1 MTRNKPEL
9 QLFTGSPLFCRE
21 EEWKPKESELR
32 LSLFEVA
39 ASVSLTAA
47 VFSANSVRTSS
58 EQTKT
63 KIKISFIVLKGSTQL
78 AYVPLRG
85 ITARL
90 QCCLEQV
97 VMSQFRLHIYYI
109 LVIVRVKQ
117 CGSLYFG
124 TYTSTEITRQKSL
137 LIHFR
142 DLVHCRKDSLKS
154 RMDWAFGRQLW
165 KFEDNTV
172 FFPAS
177 LLHRGSH
184 WIYSNKYTNNKNIV
198 SACTLLRKRVYS
210 VTRQIIN

>member
-1 MTRNKPEL
+1 MTRNKPVL

-32 LSLFEVA
+32 LSLSEVA

-142 DLVHCRKDSLKS
+142 DLVHCRKDKVWKAGWTGHLADNCESS
-154 RMDWAFGRQLW
+154 RTIPYFSRPLSSTEALTGYI
-165 KFEDNTV
+165 
-172 FFPAS
+172 P
-177 LLHRGSH
+177 
-184 WIYSNKYTNNKNIV
+184 INI
-198 SACTLLRKRVYS
+198 
-210 VTRQIIN
+210 QIIKT